1 MAAASGKSMGVVVT
15 DDKSLAHPEEQT
27 AMTTGENAGPAL
39 VLGPMLRYVAETQA
53 TIWVETDRECQVEIL
68 GRGAP
73 TFEVAGHHYGL
84 VVIDGLAPGSELEY
98 QVALDGTVRWPLPD
112 SGFPPSVLRTLSPA
126 RPARLAFGSCRVAEI
141 ALENLDRPA
150 RRERAGRQ
158 DSTGQDSTSPV
169 QPVAPAGAGGQA
181 GDEGTD
187 ALAACAVMLPRCP
200 RDRWP
205 DVLLMIG
212 DQVYADEPGPATRR
226 FIAGHRAG
234 QPDTLAPADEV
245 ADFEEYCALYR
256 EAWSDPAVRWL
267 FSVVPTA
274 MIFDDH
280 DVHDDW
286 NISGSWRR
294 DFTARPW
301 WGKRIE
307 SAYQSYW
314 VYQHLGNLSPAELA
328 RDETW
333 GKVRGQGDA
342 APVLAELAHRADQRA
357 PGIRWSFARTFST
370 TGGKVRVVML
380 DSRSRRVVEGARLI
394 ADEGEW
400 EWLTESVT
408 GDWEHVV
415 IASSVPPLLPRGIH
429 TLEAWTERICGGAWG
444 RWAARFGEGLR
455 RRFDL
460 EHWPSFGVSFTQ
472 LEELLTSLASGER
485 SAPGVPPVTVTLI
498 SGDVHHSY
506 LTAVDLP
513 RTVTAAATSTAMRAS
528 AVYQAVCSPFHQ
540 AMPAT
545 MRGAQGL
552 ASSRVSG
559 LIGTAV
565 ATLAGARV
573 PRLKWRITEG
583 PWFDNMIATLT
594 YDGPKAIVRF
604 DRATTED
611 AGPRLVPVLE
621 TDLTWEF
628 AELATPGVR

>member
-1 MAAASGKSMGVVVT
+1 
-15 DDKSLAHPEEQT
+15 
-27 AMTTGENAGPAL
+27 
-39 VLGPMLRYVAETQA
+39 MLRYVSETEA
-53 TIWVETDRECQVEIL
+53 TIWVETDRECLVEVL
-68 GRGAP
+68 GRDAP

-84 VVIDGLAPGSELEY
+84 VLLDGLAPGSEHEY

-112 SGFPPSVLRTLSPA
+112 GYFPPSVLRTLGQD

-141 ALENLDRPA
+141 ASENLNRSA
-150 RRERAGRQ
+150 RRQRARRPGGTRQ
-158 DSTGQDSTSPV
+158 GAG
-169 QPVAPAGAGGQA
+169 APAEAEGLAGN
-181 GDEGTD
+181 EGTD
-187 ALAACAVMLPRCP
+187 ALAALAAMLPGCS

-226 FIAGHRAG
+226 FIAGHRAT
-234 QPDTLAPADEV
+234 QPDTTAPPGEV

-294 DFTARPW
+294 DYTAKPW

-342 APVLAELAHRADQRA
+342 APVLAGLAHRADQGA

-370 TGGKVRVVML
+370 TGSTAGSTTGSTAGGTTGSQVRVVML
-380 DSRSRRVVEGARLI
+380 DSRSRRVVDGTRLM
-394 ADEGEW
+394 ADEAEW
-400 EWLTESVT
+400 RWLTESVT
-408 GDWEHVV
+408 GDWAHVV
-415 IASSVPPLLPRGIH
+415 IATSVPPLLPRGIH
-429 TLEAWTERICGGAWG
+429 ALEAWTERICGGAWG
-444 RWAARFGEGLR
+444 RQAARFGERLR
-455 RRFDL
+455 QAVDL
-460 EHWPSFGVSFTQ
+460 EHWPSFDASFLQ
-472 LEELLTSLASGER
+472 LEELLTSLAAGRLSPRG
-485 SAPGVPPVTVTLI
+485 APPATVTLI

-506 LTAVDLP
+506 VTAVDLP
-513 RTVTAAATSTAMRAS
+513 RTAAPAGQAARTS

-540 AMPAT
+540 AMPPK
-545 MRGAQGL
+545 MRYAQRL
-552 ASSRVSG
+552 ASTTASG
-559 LIGTAV
+559 LIGA
-565 ATLAGARV
+565 AAAALAGARV
-573 PRLKWRITEG
+573 PKIKWRITKG
-583 PWFDNMIATLT
+583 PWFENMIATLT
-594 YDGPKAIVRF
+594 YAGPKAVVRF
-604 DRATTED
+604 DQAVTGRAVTGRD
-611 AGPRLVPVLE
+611 APRLTPVME
-621 TDLTWEF
+621 TDLT
-628 AELATPGVR
+628 